1 MGGKPDNT
9 GLDLGSA
16 TVPNQLSG
24 NTGGALGYLPMNSQ
38 SLGGVTSGVLRPMEQ
53 NYMAN
58 QPGTVTPDVQ
68 QQITNPENQGGVINP
83 DPMAQTTPAG
93 LPLYS
98 VLNQFALA
106 NPNSPLAANILN
118 NPLFQPGALFNRGKS
133 T

>member
-1 MGGKPDNT
+1 
-9 GLDLGSA
+9 
-16 TVPNQLSG
+16 VPNQLSG
-24 NTGGALGYLPMNSQ
+24 NTGGALGYLPM
-38 SLGGVTSGVLRPMEQ
+38 PMER
-53 NYMAN
+53 NAMAN